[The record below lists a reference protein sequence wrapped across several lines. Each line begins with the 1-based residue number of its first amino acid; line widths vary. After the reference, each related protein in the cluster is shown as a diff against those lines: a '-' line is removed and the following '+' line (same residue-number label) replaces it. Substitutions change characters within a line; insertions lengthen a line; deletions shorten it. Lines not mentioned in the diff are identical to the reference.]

1 MERKRSMSD
10 DKMTKTSLD
19 VGAVDPLEVEET
31 VVQALGASVWSE
43 ADAESKI
50 RDKLEEFAAE
60 LQTIKSMQD
69 VS

>member
-1 MERKRSMSD
+1 MNDE
-10 DKMTKTSLD
+10 KMTKTSFE
-19 VGAVDPLEVEET
+19 VGAVDPLEIEDA
-31 VVQALGASVWSE
+31 VVQALDASVWSE
-43 ADAESKI
+43 ADAENQI

>member
-1 MERKRSMSD
+1 MELRRLMND
-10 DKMTKTSLD
+10 EKMTKTSFE
-19 VGAVDPLEVEET
+19 VGAVDPLEIEDA
-31 VVQALGASVWSE
+31 VVQALDVSVWSE
-43 ADAESKI
+43 ADAENQI

>member
-1 MERKRSMSD
+1 MNDE
-10 DKMTKTSLD
+10 KMTKISFE
-19 VGAVDPLEVEET
+19 VGAVDPLEIEDA
-31 VVQALGASVWSE
+31 VVQALDVSVWSE
-43 ADAESKI
+43 ADAENQI

>member
-1 MERKRSMSD
+1 MSD
-10 DKMTKTSLD
+10 EKMTKNSFE
-19 VGAVDPLEVEET
+19 VGAVDPLEIEEA
-31 VVQALGASVWSE
+31 VVQALDSSVWSE
-43 ADAESKI
+43 ADAESQI

>member
-1 MERKRSMSD
+1 MSD

-19 VGAVDPLEVEET
+19 VGAVDPLEVGER
-31 VVQALGASVWSE
+31 VVQALRASVWSE

-60 LQTIKSMQD
+60 LQTIKSVQD

>member
-1 MERKRSMSD
+1 MSD

-43 ADAESKI
+43 TDAESKI
-50 RDKLEEFAAE
+50 RGKLEEFAAE

>member
-1 MERKRSMSD
+1 MSD
-10 DKMTKTSLD
+10 EKMTKNSFE
-19 VGAVDPLEVEET
+19 VGAVDPLEIEDA
-31 VVQALGASVWSE
+31 VVQALDASVWSE
-43 ADAESKI
+43 ADAENQI

>member
-1 MERKRSMSD
+1 MSD
-10 DKMTKTSLD
+10 DKMTKTSLG
-19 VGAVDPLEVEET
+19 VGAVGPLEVEET

>member
-1 MERKRSMSD
+1 MERKRLMSD

-43 ADAESKI
+43 TDAESKI
-50 RDKLEEFAAE
+50 RGKLEEFAAE

>member
-1 MERKRSMSD
+1 MNDE
-10 DKMTKTSLD
+10 KMTKTSFE
-19 VGAVDPLEVEET
+19 VGAVDPLEIEDA
-31 VVQALGASVWSE
+31 VVQALDVSVWSE
-43 ADAESKI
+43 ADAENQI